1 MTNQE
6 AKVERALNPNTAGLS
21 RDAVQCSWG
30 CSPGTHLPWIPTD
43 ECRSSR
49 LTKSV
54 LFLWR
59 CQMWNYVNR
68 VTRRPFLPSDLYQKG
83 LFLETAAS
91 CSALGK
97 KASPTFLLFWNI
109 SVHLGCVLK
118 CLSKSKEKNHPRSL
132 KLKIWILN
140 FTYISWPR
148 RGVKLVFYSKE

>member
-21 RDAVQCSWG
+21 RDAVQCLWG

-83 LFLETAAS
+83 LFLETALPLERRQAPHS
-91 CSALGK
+91 CYFG
-97 KASPTFLLFWNI
+97 TFLCIWVVFWNVCQRVKRRTI
-109 SVHLGCVLK
+109 LD
-118 CLSKSKEKNHPRSL
+118 LSSWKSEF
-132 KLKIWILN
+132 WILLI
-140 FTYISWPR
+140 YHGQEGAWS
-148 RGVKLVFYSKE
+148 